1 MNIKYVN
8 VVLDKEMFMDKMRN
22 ICVPKVKLPR
32 EPEVNIRNLMI
43 RFNLAIFMVC
53 FNITYNITE
62 CVNGTLALS
71 DILML
76 LAWSVAL
83 ILWSIEY
90 RNARNAK
97 VMNTAANAIESIT
110 NSELNKLWD
119 TYSYDSAVHDKM
131 FATINSTCK
140 LLWIIYNTN
149 LLSITTEDNKTL
161 SVKYECSGN
170 VYDDTLNAD
179 MLICE
184 DNPNSVSI
192 VKDGIILSNH
202 SSVVPHALLSKTLG

>member
-8 VVLDKEMFMDKMRN
+8 VVLDKEMFMDKMRD

-43 RFNLAIFMVC
+43 RFNLAIFMVY

-140 LLWIIYNTN
+140 LLWVIYNTN

-192 VKDGIILSNH
+192 VKM
-202 SSVVPHALLSKTLG
+202 V

>member
-8 VVLDKEMFMDKMRN
+8 VVLDKEMFMDKMRD

-43 RFNLAIFMVC
+43 RFNLAIFMVY
-53 FNITYNITE
+53 FNITE

-97 VMNTAANAIESIT
+97 VMNTTANAIESIT

-140 LLWIIYNTN
+140 LLWVIYNTN

-179 MLICE
+179 MLIYE

>member
-1 MNIKYVN
+1 
-8 VVLDKEMFMDKMRN
+8 
-22 ICVPKVKLPR
+22 
-32 EPEVNIRNLMI
+32 
-43 RFNLAIFMVC
+43 
-53 FNITYNITE
+53 
-62 CVNGTLALS
+62 
-71 DILML
+71 ML

-140 LLWIIYNTN
+140 LLWVIYNTN

-179 MLICE
+179 MVICE

-202 SSVVPHALLSKTLG
+202 SSVVPHALISKTLG

>member
-8 VVLDKEMFMDKMRN
+8 VVLDKEMFMDKMMD

-62 CVNGTLALS
+62 CVNGTLALP

-140 LLWIIYNTN
+140 LLWVIYNTN

-179 MLICE
+179 MVICE
-184 DNPNSVSI
+184 DNHNSVSI